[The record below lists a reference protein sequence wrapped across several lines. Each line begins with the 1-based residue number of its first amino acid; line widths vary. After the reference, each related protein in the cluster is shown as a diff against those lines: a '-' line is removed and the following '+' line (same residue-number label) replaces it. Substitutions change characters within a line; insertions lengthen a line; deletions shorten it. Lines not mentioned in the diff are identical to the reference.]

1 MKDDRRKDAVP
12 ELVVVGGVEKR
23 VTTFA
28 SLNERFALLDA
39 AGSPSVYISRKDL
52 LPIQENDLKRRL
64 AGEVVERVGTKIGY
78 QPAYSFW
85 TGRAQRHVYR
95 RIVFTSRKGLPPD
108 AYNLFRGLG
117 VTPCEGC
124 CKLILAHIRDVIC
137 SGDLDTFG
145 AMVKLMAWQ
154 IQNIG
159 NPSRVIV
166 MFKSREHQVGKGILL
181 GETLLPIYGPSGFAP
196 SAADKVIGK
205 FNDTVRGMSFVFLD
219 EVLFAGD
226 KRAAD
231 SIKRLSTATSDSIEG
246 KGVPVIMCPIG
257 VNIYLATNHENA
269 AFIEEGDA
277 RYWALNVSEHRVGDT
292 AYFASLMHEIE
303 NGGREAFAH
312 HLLNMDVSDFVPLR
326 DVPKDNVA
334 KQDLIRFSINPYDA
348 RKWLEDCCETNCVI
362 GRKDPER
369 AGPDRLN
376 RIPRRLSGLLPGL
389 VLCNFARGA

>member
-1 MKDDRRKDAVP
+1 M
-12 ELVVVGGVEKR
+12 
-23 VTTFA
+23 
-28 SLNERFALLDA
+28 
-39 AGSPSVYISRKDL
+39 
-52 LPIQENDLKRRL
+52 
-64 AGEVVERVGTKIGY
+64 
-78 QPAYSFW
+78 
-85 TGRAQRHVYR
+85 
-95 RIVFTSRKGLPPD
+95 
-108 AYNLFRGLG
+108 
-117 VTPCEGC
+117 
-124 CKLILAHIRDVIC
+124 IC
-137 SGDLDTFG
+137 SGDPDNAE

-159 NPSRVIV
+159 KPSRVIV
-166 MFKSREHQVGKGILL
+166 MLKSRAHQVGKGILL

-205 FNDTVRGMSFVFLD
+205 FNDAVRGMSFVFLD

-277 RYWALNVSEHRVGDT
+277 RYWALNVSEHCVGNAT
-292 AYFASLMHEIE
+292 YFADLLHEIE

-312 HLLNMDVSDFVPLR
+312 RLLNMDVSGFVPLR

-348 RKWLEDCCETNCVI
+348 RKWLEDCCETGCTV
-362 GRKDPER
+362 GRKDPEDSGR
-369 AGPDRLN
+369 WVRWATGEKVPFYVLHHAYVEWQKTVKSPVAPEPTHAIALGKVLTSAGFRDTPDKDLKR
-376 RIPRRLSGLLPGL
+376 PHFP
-389 VLCNFARGA
+389 